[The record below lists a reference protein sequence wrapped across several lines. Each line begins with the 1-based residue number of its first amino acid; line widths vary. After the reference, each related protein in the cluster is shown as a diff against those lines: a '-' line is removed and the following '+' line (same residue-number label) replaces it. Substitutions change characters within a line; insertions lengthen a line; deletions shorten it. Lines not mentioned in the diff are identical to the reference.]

1 MTIELSARQERVIQ
15 DAIRQGRFQSV
26 EQAVDAALTTL
37 ISGAPPAHR
46 FTPGE
51 AVTRIRSLRQGNIL
65 PADTTIRAMIE
76 DGRA

>member
-37 ISGAPPAHR
+37 TSAEPPVYR

-65 PADTTIRAMIE
+65 PAGTTIRTMIE